1 MAEMSVGGSY
11 VDLSGEQLRTYYATP
26 SGELLDTVI
35 HGVDPTLH
43 VPLAVSVGSGGPE
56 HIDAGRLCGLRQRG
70 RMVLAVR
77 IGGRPVLLAVVEIAR
92 EVRAAAGA
100 ARPAVP
106 VVTTTVTTTTA
117 PSASSSSA
125 EAEDADMEEP
135 ATGRWEESDEDEPA
149 RVPAQTARPAAGSA
163 PQRPADPEEPT
174 ADEVAARMARGLRFS
189 TPRGRS
195 CYFSDQGDSAVR
207 HFFEYQ
213 RSRKEQTAVFFSNV
227 RRYTPLEYL
236 QTLQA
241 ACDAAIDM
249 YAARTAVFGQNCRV
263 PDAAGRQWTIG
274 MTREGGEYR
283 LTHAHFENYQNS

>member
-1 MAEMSVGGSY
+1 MAEMSADGAY
-11 VDLSGEQLRTYYATP
+11 VNLAGEGLRTYYETP
-26 SGELLDTVI
+26 SGQMLDTVI

-56 HIDAGRLCGLRQRG
+56 HIDASRLYGLRRHG
-70 RMVLAVR
+70 RMVLADHVH
-77 IGGRPVLLAVVEIAR
+77 GRPVLLAVVEIAQA
-92 EVRAAAGA
+92 VRAVAAA

-106 VVTTTVTTTTA
+106 AATTTST
-117 PSASSSSA
+117 SASV
-125 EAEDADMEEP
+125 EDADTEEP
-135 ATGRWEESDEDEPA
+135 ATGRWEDSEEDEPV
-149 RVPAQTARPAAGSA
+149 RVPAQTVRQGAAPAQA
-163 PQRPADPEEPT
+163 PQRAAAPDGPT
-174 ADEVAARMARGLRFS
+174 AEEVAARMGPGQRFS

-213 RSRKEQTAVFFSNV
+213 RSRKEQTAVFFANV

-236 QTLQA
+236 RTLQA

-249 YAARTAVFGQNCRV
+249 YVARTAVFGQNCRV
-263 PDAAGRQWTIG
+263 PDAEGRQWTIG
-274 MTREGGEYR
+274 MTREGSEYR